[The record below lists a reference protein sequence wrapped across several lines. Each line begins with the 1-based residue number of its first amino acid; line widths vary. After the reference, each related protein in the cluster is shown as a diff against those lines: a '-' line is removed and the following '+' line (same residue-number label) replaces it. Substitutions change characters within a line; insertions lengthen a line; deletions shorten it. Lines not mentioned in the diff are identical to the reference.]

1 MQCSRIHFRTTVLVA
16 IFHACPLSQL
26 PDWVLKLTICR
37 TDIILADVNVWLMLF
52 CVKFQFTMLTMYS

>member
-1 MQCSRIHFRTTVLVA
+1 MQCSRIHFRTTVLAA

-37 TDIILADVNVWLMLF
+37 TDIIWADVNVWLMLF